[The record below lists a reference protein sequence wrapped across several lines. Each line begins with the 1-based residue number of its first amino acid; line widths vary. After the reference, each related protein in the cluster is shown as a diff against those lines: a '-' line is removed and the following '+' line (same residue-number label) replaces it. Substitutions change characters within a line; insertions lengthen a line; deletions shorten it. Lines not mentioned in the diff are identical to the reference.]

1 VPVIEAP
8 SDRAVLEAL
17 RAAGDGREVVDL
29 RRSPYRYA
37 TSAPLEE
44 LRVRFADGAEVV
56 LILKDLARE
65 RLLGDARAA
74 KPAFLHDPRRELETV
89 RRILA
94 PAGIGP
100 RWVAAIAESGPP
112 RHWILMEKVP
122 GKELW
127 QVGELSTWESV
138 AAWLGAFHARFEGQV
153 ERLREDNP
161 YLLEYSE
168 GWFELWRER
177 SVTAL
182 EGSSDPRTGDLLHAL
197 ERYDAVVASLVQL
210 PRTLVH
216 GELYPSNVM
225 VVADGGSCS
234 VYPLDWEM
242 AGIGSGLVDFAALA
256 GGYSGGERERLVN
269 AYLCGLTR
277 AGAVAPP
284 RERLDADLHRCSLH
298 LALQWLGW
306 SRDWRPPPEHAHDW
320 LGEALDLAGE
330 LRLT

>member
-8 SDRAVLEAL
+8 SDRAILEAL
-17 RAAGDGREVVDL
+17 GNAWDGQEVVDI
-29 RRSPYRYA
+29 RRSPYGYA

-44 LRVRFADGAEVV
+44 VHVRLAGGAEVV

-65 RLLGDARAA
+65 RLLVDARAA
-74 KPAFLHDPRRELETV
+74 KPDFLHEPRRELETV

-100 RWVAAIAESGPP
+100 RCLAAVAESDPP
-112 RHWILMEKVP
+112 RHWILMEKVA

-127 QVGELSTWESV
+127 QVGEMSTWESV
-138 AAWLGAFHARFEGQV
+138 AAWLGAFHARFEGKV
-153 ERLREDNP
+153 EQLRAGNP

-168 GWFELWRER
+168 DWFDLWRQR
-177 SVTAL
+177 CGSAL
-182 EGSSDPRTGDLLHAL
+182 EGSADPRAADLLRAL
-197 ERYDAVVASLVQL
+197 EGYGGVVAQLTRL
-210 PRTLVH
+210 PRTLIH

-225 VVADGGSCS
+225 VGVDHDPPS
-234 VYPLDWEM
+234 VWPLDWEM
-242 AGIGSGLVDFAALA
+242 AGIGPGLVDFAALA
-256 GGYSGGERERLVN
+256 GGRTGAERGRLLE
-269 AYLCGLTR
+269 AYLRGLHG
-277 AGAVAPP
+277 AGGAA
-284 RERLDADLHRCSLH
+284 RLRKDAEADLHRCSLH

-320 LGEALDLAGE
+320 LGEALDLARE